1 MMLCF
6 CGCRL
11 DLDRAEL
18 HRPDGGV
25 VKLRRKTFEILRLLV
40 QNAGRVVRKQEL
52 MEAVWPNVH
61 VGDDNL
67 FQCIREIRAALGDDT
82 REMVKLVSGRGY
94 LFTAEV
100 TVAPAAPTLRS
111 AVTALA
117 EPTLP
122 EVGPATAGVPEAA
135 VSEVAAETTPP
146 PPAPEPRQPPQPA
159 ADFPSARTETPPSKI
174 RLRRPAAIAA
184 GVAVCAVVALAAAAQ
199 VIRPD
204 LVFRRTAPTL
214 AVTAIIDAS
223 GDPRGAGVAADVT
236 ARLTDGFAR
245 IDTIRVVAP
254 RVAESAP
261 AAAPA
266 ALSRASSDYE
276 LRGELQRSEQSWV
289 LRARVIRTAT
299 GEVQAVATVS
309 VDADTPDLQL
319 QQSRLAAGVGHP
331 LARRLNESLE
341 AGGSSSTTPA
351 ASAGR
356 TKVVIEQ
363 ATAAINQTS
372 RERFGMAQTMLKGAL
387 AAEPDNVDL
396 AVALAAL
403 QMRGI
408 QMVWYAP
415 DEAAAAE
422 AQAGAALERALA
434 AKPNAIAVLEMQC
447 RFLSATNRFVESLV
461 SCARAASL
469 DPWNGLALYL
479 IGLGQ
484 LHLGRFEDALATFRQ
499 ADQFDTP
506 PVSRWTWR
514 LGVGWAQLMLG
525 RGDDAVPWIEQSIA
539 ITPGT
544 GRSHML
550 LAAAYQQAGRGAE
563 ARAAMQEGLR
573 LRPGTTARNV
583 VPPTKNASP
592 IYVETATRV
601 VALMV
606 AAGLPAQ

>member
-1 MMLCF
+1 M
-6 CGCRL
+6 
-11 DLDRAEL
+11 
-18 HRPDGGV
+18 
-25 VKLRRKTFEILRLLV
+25 KLRPKTFEILRLLV
-40 QNAGRVVRKQEL
+40 QNAGRVLRKQEL

-67 FQCIREIRAALGDDT
+67 FQCIREIRAALGDDK

-100 TVAPAAPTLRS
+100 TAAPSAPVRPAVPPAAESVP
-111 AVTALA
+111 A

-122 EVGPATAGVPEAA
+122 AVPLAAAEPA
-135 VSEVAAETTPP
+135 VSEAVAEAA
-146 PPAPEPRQPPQPA
+146 PPAPRPEPQTRPA
-159 ADFPSARTETPPSKI
+159 AQPRVDLPSGRAEPPRVRL
-174 RLRRPAAIAA
+174 RLRRPAAVAA
-184 GVAVCAVVALAAAAQ
+184 GVAVGAVVALAAAAQ
-199 VIRPD
+199 VFPQVIRPD
-204 LVFRRTAPTL
+204 LVFRRAPPTL
-214 AVTAIIDAS
+214 AVTAIVDAS

-245 IDTIRVVAP
+245 IDTIRVVTP
-254 RVAESAP
+254 RPAEHAAGVASAV
-261 AAAPA
+261 
-266 ALSRASSDYE
+266 LSRAPSDYE
-276 LRGELQRSEQSWV
+276 LHGELQRAGQSWV
-289 LRARVIRTAT
+289 LRARMIRTAT
-299 GEVQAVATVS
+299 REVQAVATVS
-309 VDADTPDLQL
+309 VDADAPDLQL

-341 AGGSSSTTPA
+341 TGGSTTTTTA

-356 TKVVIEQ
+356 AKVVIEQ

-372 RERFGMAQTMLKGAL
+372 RERFGMAQGMLKDAL
-387 AAEPDNVDL
+387 AAEPDNVYL

-408 QMVWYAP
+408 QMVWYTP

-422 AQAGAALERALA
+422 AQAGAALARALA
-434 AKPNAIAVLEMQC
+434 AKPSSIAVLETQC

-479 IGLGQ
+479 VGLGQ

-506 PVSRWTWR
+506 AGSRWTWR
-514 LGVGWAQLMLG
+514 LGAGWAHLMLG
-525 RGDDAVPWIEQSIA
+525 QGSDAVPWIERSIA

-563 ARAAMQEGLR
+563 ARAAMLEGLR
-573 LRPGTTARNV
+573 LRPGTTALTV
-583 VPPTKNASP
+583 MPPTKNASP
-592 IYVETATRV
+592 IYVETAARV

-606 AAGLPAQ
+606 AAGLPEE

>member
-1 MMLCF
+1 MMLYF

-18 HRPDGGV
+18 HRPDAGV
-25 VKLRRKTFEILRLLV
+25 VKLRPKTFEILRLLV
-40 QNAGRVVRKQEL
+40 QNAGRVLRKQEL
-52 MEAVWPNVH
+52 MEAVWPDVH

-82 REMVKLVSGRGY
+82 RQTVKLVSGRGY

-100 TVAPAAPTLRS
+100 TVAADAPALRPAAP
-111 AVTALA
+111 APA

-122 EVGPATAGVPEAA
+122 EVAPTTGGTPE
-135 VSEVAAETTPP
+135 
-146 PPAPEPRQPPQPA
+146 PA
-159 ADFPSARTETPPSKI
+159 ADRPSGRAQTPPAKT
-174 RLRRPAAIAA
+174 RLRRPAAVAA
-184 GVAVCAVVALAAAAQ
+184 GVAVGAVVALAAATQVIPQ

-204 LVFRRTAPTL
+204 LVVRRAPPTL
-214 AVTAIIDAS
+214 AVTAIVDAS

-236 ARLTDGFAR
+236 ARLTDGFAH

-254 RVAESAP
+254 RVAESASR
-261 AAAPA
+261 AEPA

-276 LRGELQRSEQSWV
+276 LRGELQRAGRSWV
-289 LRARVIRTAT
+289 LRARLIRPAT
-299 GEVQAVATVS
+299 GEIQAVATVS
-309 VDADTPDLQL
+309 VDAHMPDPQL

-341 AGGSSSTTPA
+341 AGSQSAA

-372 RERFGMAQTMLKGAL
+372 RERFGMAQTMLEGAL

-408 QMVWYAP
+408 QMVWYTP

-434 AKPNAIAVLEMQC
+434 AKPNAIAVLETQC

-506 PVSRWTWR
+506 AVSRWTWR
-514 LGVGWAQLMLG
+514 LGAGWAQLMLG

-550 LAAAYQQAGRGAE
+550 LAAALQQAGRTDE

-573 LRPGTTARNV
+573 LRPGTTAKTV
-583 VPPTKNASP
+583 APPTRNASP
-592 IYVETATRV
+592 LFVEGATRLIT
-601 VALMV
+601 LMV
-606 AAGLPAQ
+606 AAGLPEQ